1 MFFKEYVLGSSG
13 AKKASSRK
21 RVLNVRLRQEG
32 LITKKLPDWWPQWR
46 GLEKNPTTGK
56 KMVSLAVFGGKKK
69 SCQALLN
76 GVYKG
81 VLETGLW
88 TKI

>member
-1 MFFKEYVLGSSG
+1 
-13 AKKASSRK
+13 
-21 RVLNVRLRQEG
+21 
-32 LITKKLPDWWPQWR
+32 
-46 GLEKNPTTGK
+46 
-56 KMVSLAVFGGKKK
+56 MVSLAVFGGKKK

>member
-13 AKKASSRK
+13 AKKASSRE

-56 KMVSLAVFGGKKK
+56 KMVSLAVFGEKKK